1 MKARTKWILIICEIL
16 LIYST
21 LYIVRFITMFL
32 RERGLLSLTIYTMTA
47 VFFLLVALYV
57 LRLKP
62 PILSILLLIPILGAY
77 GVLFLKMKIPVERIH
92 LLEYGLLGFM
102 LTGVLNDRWR
112 AGRSAG
118 GALAGAATAGYVDEA
133 IQYFLPNRVYD
144 LRDVGFNALAG
155 FSGIVVFAVLHW
167 VQRAKGAKAV
177 Q

>member
-118 GALAGAATAGYVDEA
+118 AGYVDEA